1 MDTARTLRP
10 TTNDDTR
17 TIARARLELTWTLR
31 HTRGK
36 ASTLAAR
43 WIVVDSDSDAESRSA
58 A

>member
-17 TIARARLELTWTLR
+17 TVARARLELTWTLR

-43 WIVVDSDSDAESRSA
+43 WIVVEPDAESRSA